1 MVFKGGHP
9 SSEYDSHI
17 HTIQSYQI
25 HLKSGIIPS
34 PPTNQLCLQPIEE
47 KKLIRRRERV
57 RRL

>member
-9 SSEYDSHI
+9 SSEYNSHI

-25 HLKSGIIPS
+25 HPKSGIIPS

-47 KKLIRRRERV
+47 KKTN
-57 RRL
+57 